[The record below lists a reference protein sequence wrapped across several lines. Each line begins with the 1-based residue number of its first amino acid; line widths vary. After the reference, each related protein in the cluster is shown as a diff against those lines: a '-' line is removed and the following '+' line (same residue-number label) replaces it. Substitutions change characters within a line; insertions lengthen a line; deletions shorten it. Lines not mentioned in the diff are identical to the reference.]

1 MRYGDFLARYRRAYD
16 AWSVGDLDG
25 VGATEEIGR
34 LRELVASIEEP
45 DRHAFADAQLDQW
58 TRQLA
63 PGSQDRLARAA
74 SALARATRPATTEPG
89 PAVTEAGA
97 DTLGRARQG
106 VAEIVAIADE
116 TGDESERAAILAMT
130 EPLVTLIAVLEEHR

>member
-63 PGSQDRLARAA
+63 PGSQDRLVRAT
-74 SALARATRPATTEPG
+74 SALARATSPATEVS
-89 PAVTEAGA
+89 AEM
-97 DTLGRARQG
+97 LGRARRG
-106 VAEIVAIADE
+106 VAEIAAIADE
-116 TGDESERAAILAMT
+116 TSDDSERSAILAMA
-130 EPLVTLIAVLEEHR
+130 EPLATLIAALGEHR